1 MRKVSARR
9 LSASGGLRRRVGR
22 RRRSAAL
29 KKVFWASSLALCL
42 KWLSREVK
50 EAARPQEQ
58 AAAALGSGEE
68 GCQDCMWLRIAWQ
81 KWKVDVCHL
90 IQSSQT
96 NYIRSLHYLV
106 NCTIVEF
113 SAFLAV
119 LYFKCD
125 LWLGT
130 YLPVANCIFAQN
142 DISRNFR
149 GCL

>member
-1 MRKVSARR
+1 MRKVSSRR

-29 KKVFWASSLALCL
+29 KKAFWASSLALCL
-42 KWLSREVK
+42 KWLSREVQ

-58 AAAALGSGEE
+58 AAAAWEAARRGAK
-68 GCQDCMWLRIAWQ
+68 IACGFGLH
-81 KWKVDVCHL
+81 VRNGRLMCHL
-90 IQSSQT
+90 IQSNQT
-96 NYIRSLHYLV
+96 NHILQFTLFLV

-119 LYFKCD
+119 LYFKYD

-130 YLPVANCIFAQN
+130 YLPVAHCVFCAK
-142 DISRNFR
+142 
-149 GCL
+149 

>member
-81 KWKVDVCHL
+81 KWEVDVSHL
-90 IQSSQT
+90 IQSSLHFAV
-96 NYIRSLHYLV
+96 YI
-106 NCTIVEF
+106 IF
-113 SAFLAV
+113 GK
-119 LYFKCD
+119 LYYCR
-125 LWLGT
+125 
-130 YLPVANCIFAQN
+130 VQCIFT
-142 DISRNFR
+142 F
-149 GCL
+149 LF